1 MNRLKNQKENNRL
14 VYIDALR
21 SFAILMM
28 LQGHFI
34 SALLSDKFKTK
45 SNTVYQIW
53 EYFRGITAPTFFTIT
68 GFIFMLLLL
77 KHPEIGWNNPRIK
90 KGIQRGVKLIL
101 WGYILRFSFG
111 LFFGYT
117 HQSFFYTDVLHI
129 IGISIILLCL
139 LYLLLYKYSSTAFNY
154 SLLCITILSF
164 LFERYYNEASISFLP
179 KILSHYLTKAN
190 GAVFSLF
197 PWFGYVCFGAFLV
210 PLFNIYK
217 EHKNFYKNSPI
228 ILLGVGLCLLF
239 LSSPILLTLGDIT
252 RIEIFVISG
261 DYNYLFSRLGD
272 VLIIFSIFL
281 FLRNYLNH
289 PLFIEIGKVTLSIYI
304 VHHIILYGSWFHTGL
319 TRWFY
324 NSLNFPEAII
334 SVFVFMIVV
343 CFLVLNYRDYTNDK
357 IKNIELFLFY
367 QFSKIKNVFN
377 KLKLR
382 GR

>member
-1 MNRLKNQKENNRL
+1 MDTLKAPKENNRL

-45 SNTVYQIW
+45 SNNFYLIW

-77 KHPEIGWNNPRIK
+77 KHREKGWNNPRIK
-90 KGIQRGVKLIL
+90 KGIQRGIKLIV
-101 WGYILRFSFG
+101 WGYVLRFSFG
-111 LFFGYT
+111 LFLGYT

-129 IGISIILLCL
+129 IGLSIILLCF
-139 LYLLLYKYSSTAFNY
+139 LYLLLYQYSSKAFNY
-154 SLLCITILSF
+154 SLLCITVFSF
-164 LFERYYNEASISFLP
+164 LFERYYNEVSISFLP
-179 KILSHYLTKAN
+179 NILSHYFTKAN

-197 PWFGYVCFGAFLV
+197 PWFGYVSFGAFLV
-210 PLFNIYK
+210 PLFNTYK
-217 EHKNFYKNSPI
+217 EYKNFYKNSPL
-228 ILLGVGLCLLF
+228 ILFGVGLFLLF
-239 LSSPILLTLGDIT
+239 LSSPILLAIGNIT
-252 RIEIFVISG
+252 KIEIFSISG

-281 FLRNYLNH
+281 CLRNYLKH
-289 PLFIEIGKVTLSIYI
+289 SLFIKIGKVTLSIYI

-324 NSLNFPEAII
+324 NSLNFPEAIL
-334 SVFVFMIVV
+334 SVFVFIIVV
-343 CFLVLNYRDYTNDK
+343 CFLVLNYRDYMNDK

-367 QFSKIKNVFN
+367 KLLKIKNIFN
-377 KLKLR
+377 KTKP
-382 GR
+382 

>member
-1 MNRLKNQKENNRL
+1 MDILKVPKENRL

-45 SNTVYQIW
+45 SNNFYLIW

-77 KHPEIGWNNPRIK
+77 KHHEKGWNNPRIK
-90 KGIQRGVKLIL
+90 KGIRRGLKLIV

-111 LFFGYT
+111 VFLGYT

-129 IGISIILLCL
+129 IGLSIILLCF
-139 LYLLLYKYSSTAFNY
+139 LYLLLYQYNSKIFNY
-154 SLLCITILSF
+154 SLLFITVFSF
-164 LFERYYNEASISFLP
+164 LFERYYNEVSISFLP
-179 KILSHYLTKAN
+179 NVISHYFTKAN

-197 PWFGYVCFGAFLV
+197 PWFGYVSFGAFLV
-210 PLFNIYK
+210 PLFNTHK
-217 EHKNFYKNSPI
+217 EHKNFYKNSPVM
-228 ILLGVGLCLLF
+228 LFGFGLFLLF
-239 LSSPILLTLGDIT
+239 LSSPILLAIGNIT
-252 RIEIFVISG
+252 KIEIFSISG

-272 VLIIFSIFL
+272 VLIIFSFFL
-281 FLRNYLNH
+281 CLRNYLKH
-289 PLFIEIGKVTLSIYI
+289 PLFIKIGKVTLSIYI

-324 NSLNFPEAII
+324 NSLNFPEAIL
-334 SVFVFMIVV
+334 SVFAFVIIV
-343 CFLVLNYRDYTNDK
+343 CFLVLNYRDYMNDK

-367 QFSKIKNVFN
+367 KLSKIKNVFN
-377 KLKLR
+377 KIKS
-382 GR
+382 